1 MNAIEIVITLPFF
14 PQSETRGDSW
24 TRIIILGPPGSG
36 KGTRAKIMGKLYDLP
51 VVTTGDMLREA
62 VSEGTELGKLAE
74 GYMNRGELV
83 RDDIV
88 ISIVEDRMSKPDV
101 VKGFIL
107 DGFPRSVEQ
116 AEALDR
122 ILNRLGTALDVVLY
136 ITAEQETIIER
147 LSLRRSCPKCGAIYH
162 LKDMLPE
169 REGICDECGGVLVQ
183 REDDKAK
190 IIRHRLEVYEKQT
203 FPILERYERVGKV
216 RQMSGEIDIKEIPDE
231 IRRVLGPP

>member
-1 MNAIEIVITLPFF
+1 M
-14 PQSETRGDSW
+14 
-24 TRIIILGPPGSG
+24 RIIILGPPGSG
-36 KGTRAKIMGKLYDLP
+36 KGTRAKIIGKLYDLT
-51 VVTTGDMLREA
+51 VVTTGDMLRAA
-62 VSEGTELGKLAE
+62 VSEGSELGKLAQ

-101 VKGFIL
+101 RKGFIL

-122 ILNRLGTALDVVLY
+122 ILNRQGTVLDIVLY
-136 ITAEQETIIER
+136 VTAKHETIIER

-162 LKDMLPE
+162 LKDMLPK
-169 REGICDECGGVLVQ
+169 REGICDECGSVLVQ
-183 REDDKAK
+183 REDDKAE
-190 IIRHRLEVYEKQT
+190 IIRNRLEVYEKQT

-231 IRRVLGPP
+231 IRRVLGSP

>member
-1 MNAIEIVITLPFF
+1 M
-14 PQSETRGDSW
+14 
-24 TRIIILGPPGSG
+24 RIIILGPPGSG
-36 KGTRAKIMGKLYDLP
+36 KGTRAKIIGKLYDLS
-51 VVTTGDMLREA
+51 VVTTGDMLRAA
-62 VSEGTELGKLAE
+62 VSEGSELGKLAQ

-101 VKGFIL
+101 RKGFIL

-122 ILNRLGTALDVVLY
+122 ILNRQGTVLDIVLY
-136 ITAEQETIIER
+136 VTAKHETIIER

-162 LKDMLPE
+162 LKDMLPK

-183 REDDKAK
+183 REDDKAE
-190 IIRHRLEVYEKQT
+190 IIRNRLEVYEKQT